1 MNEIS
6 GPAANLPEP
15 WNEQAR
21 VESAIRPR
29 IALTPSPTS
38 ANSIDAMGL
47 LTAFRRRWR
56 LALGLAFLG
65 MCLIGAGV
73 WFFAPPPKFI
83 AEALLLVEAEQPRII
98 ASTKEYQVDPITD
111 RATQV
116 ALIKSLVVSKVLTK
130 PEIAKLELF
139 KSRVDPAAWLVSELK
154 AEFSGKML
162 RLALSSDDPAAA
174 ATVIKA
180 ITQVYLTEVANKEKT
195 QRIERNVTLEK
206 HYDDLQKR
214 LEKKRALL
222 KGLATDLGAKDKQAL
237 SLQQRLAISRQSM
250 AEEELLQTQADLKHA
265 MAELKILQKKEE
277 RSAEAVE
284 PSSNVR
290 TKARSAQLELEKAMK
305 QDESLQKY
313 LQQEANLTATYE
325 HFRRIARSAADPA
338 VQRAKQELLSARQR
352 RKKYE
357 DSLRASLRTEQE
369 AEPTDA
375 QQAESSLATLKDQV
389 EVLSE
394 LERDLTTEVT
404 KYVADTRKLGSQAVE
419 MESIQEE
426 IHSADE
432 MVKLIGGELE
442 ALKIEL
448 NAPDRVRLIKEAKA
462 PVGVDKSR
470 QIKMTGMSAG
480 GAFAAIIML
489 ISFWEFRAQ
498 RINSHKEVA
507 QGLGIRVVG
516 TLPPSPPT
524 ISDSL
529 SKRTGQRQ
537 ALWQHQLIESVDAIR
552 IMLGHTVCDGSLRT
566 LLVTSAVGG
575 EGKTSLSN
583 HLATSL
589 ARSGQKTLLIDGD
602 FRRPMVHSLYDQD
615 RAPGFCELLRGE
627 SASDDVVRPTPIG
640 NLWIIPA
647 GNFDSLAMAALSQP
661 SARSVF
667 SQLRKSS
674 TSSSSIQRPCFPWL
688 TRCYLAGSS
697 TVPCSRF
704 FATSVKF
711 PRSRRPASELPR
723 SACQSWVQSYPECNS
738 RVVTTTDI
746 ELHAGEFV
754 GARPTACELKR
765 PGIFANRLQE

>member
-1 MNEIS
+1 
-6 GPAANLPEP
+6 
-15 WNEQAR
+15 
-21 VESAIRPR
+21 
-29 IALTPSPTS
+29 
-38 ANSIDAMGL
+38 
-47 LTAFRRRWR
+47 
-56 LALGLAFLG
+56 
-65 MCLIGAGV
+65 
-73 WFFAPPPKFI
+73 
-83 AEALLLVEAEQPRII
+83 
-98 ASTKEYQVDPITD
+98 
-111 RATQV
+111 
-116 ALIKSLVVSKVLTK
+116 
-130 PEIAKLELF
+130 
-139 KSRVDPAAWLVSELK
+139 
-154 AEFSGKML
+154 
-162 RLALSSDDPAAA
+162 
-174 ATVIKA
+174 
-180 ITQVYLTEVANKEKT
+180 
-195 QRIERNVTLEK
+195 
-206 HYDDLQKR
+206 
-214 LEKKRALL
+214 
-222 KGLATDLGAKDKQAL
+222 
-237 SLQQRLAISRQSM
+237 
-250 AEEELLQTQADLKHA
+250 
-265 MAELKILQKKEE
+265 
-277 RSAEAVE
+277 
-284 PSSNVR
+284 
-290 TKARSAQLELEKAMK
+290 
-305 QDESLQKY
+305 
-313 LQQEANLTATYE
+313 
-325 HFRRIARSAADPA
+325 
-338 VQRAKQELLSARQR
+338 
-352 RKKYE
+352 
-357 DSLRASLRTEQE
+357 
-369 AEPTDA
+369 
-375 QQAESSLATLKDQV
+375 
-389 EVLSE
+389 
-394 LERDLTTEVT
+394 
-404 KYVADTRKLGSQAVE
+404 

-470 QIKMTGMSAG
+470 KIKMTGMSAG

-589 ARSGQKTLLIDGD
+589 ACSGQKTLLIDGD

-667 SQLRKSS
+667 SQLREKFDFIVVDSAPLLPVADTLLLGRFVDGALFSILRDVSQVPKVEAARQRIAAIGVPILGAVVSGMQLESS
-674 TSSSSIQRPCFPWL
+674 YYHR
-688 TRCYLAGSS
+688 Y
-697 TVPCSRF
+697 
-704 FATSVKF
+704 
-711 PRSRRPASELPR
+711 
-723 SACQSWVQSYPECNS
+723 
-738 RVVTTTDI
+738 
-746 ELHAGEFV
+746 
-754 GARPTACELKR
+754 
-765 PGIFANRLQE
+765 